1 MEALVVLGGEAAPV
15 GTNGGKM
22 SRPASEIL
30 GPVGLSRALLETFGS
45 PLGNRGSPKI
55 FSLGTEFA

>member
-1 MEALVVLGGEAAPV
+1 MEALVVFGGEAAPV

-30 GPVGLSRALLETFGS
+30 VLLASRVPFWKPSGAHWGIEGAQKS
-45 PLGNRGSPKI
+45 
-55 FSLGTEFA
+55 